1 MYTTENL
8 IVRFIELNTTQYD
21 NLDAKDEGAL
31 YFIKDS
37 HKIYRGNELYSS
49 GTDAVYV
56 VSFDSENVMVND
68 YSELETAVKSGNCI
82 MIKNS
87 NGQFINSAA
96 SYAYQDNIKLYGV
109 YINLL
114 IVFQIDKITK
124 QLTLA
129 KAEFPFIDIQ
139 SLNTSGYLFY
149 NKENKTYSL
158 ADIQLPKASDSEYG
172 VIKIGDG
179 LSISA
184 DGKLSVVTP
193 KYYTGTSDPQSAL
206 GNNGDIYLKTEK

>member
-1 MYTTENL
+1 M
-8 IVRFIELNTTQYD
+8 
-21 NLDAKDEGAL
+21 
-31 YFIKDS
+31 
-37 HKIYRGNELYSS
+37 
-49 GTDAVYV
+49 
-56 VSFDSENVMVND
+56 
-68 YSELETAVKSGNCI
+68 
-82 MIKNS
+82 
-87 NGQFINSAA
+87 
-96 SYAYQDNIKLYGV
+96 
-109 YINLL
+109 

-139 SLNTSGYLFY
+139 SLNTSGYLNY
-149 NKENKTYSL
+149 NKESKTYS
-158 ADIQLPKASDSEYG
+158 ISEIPKASSSEYG

-193 KYYTGTSDPQSAL
+193 KYYTGTSDPQPAL

>member
-1 MYTTENL
+1 MAENL
-8 IVRFIELNTTQYD
+8 IVRFIELNKAQYE
-21 NLDAKDEGAL
+21 NLDAKDDGAL

-37 HKIYRGNELYSS
+37 HNIYRGNELYSS
-49 GTDAVYV
+49 ITGAVYV
-56 VSFDSENVMVND
+56 ISFDSENVLVND
-68 YSELETAVKSGNCI
+68 YLELETAIKNGNCV
-82 MIKNS
+82 MIQNS
-87 NGQFINSAA
+87 NGQFINSVA
-96 SYAYQDNIKLYGV
+96 SYAYQDNIKLYGI

-129 KAEFPFIDIQ
+129 KAEFPFIDIN
-139 SLNTSGYLFY
+139 SIDASGYVFY
-149 NKENKTYSL
+149 NKENKTYSI

>member
-1 MYTTENL
+1 MAENL
-8 IVRFIELNTTQYD
+8 IVRFIELNTSQYD
-21 NLDAKDEGAL
+21 NLDAKDGGAL

-82 MIKNS
+82 IIKNS
-87 NGQFINSAA
+87 NGQFINSAS
-96 SYAYQDNIKLYGV
+96 SYTYQDNIKLYGI

-139 SLNTSGYLFY
+139 SLNTSGYLNY
-149 NKENKTYSL
+149 NKESKTYS
-158 ADIQLPKASDSEYG
+158 ISEIPKASSSEYG